1 MLSLLFTSSRSFYP
15 PPHPAH
21 RWFLH
26 LREIQ
31 VMWSQTTTELMH
43 GNAVRVQ
50 RRHAVILLP
59 RGVSFCGHLAPYSEL
74 FPSAL
79 WFCFPFIFH
88 AEYFFFCCCFIY
100 LFFFFL
106 CCFSR
111 FFSFSSFF
119 FFLCL
124 SFSLSMYLGCW
135 RVCVVCYP
143 VRWHR
148 IALSS
153 LLTLQCMISAG
164 ATHAVS
170 ILPAGHRSLVDVRCW
185 PVMSFSCT

>member
-79 WFCFPFIFH
+79 WFYFPFIFH
-88 AEYFFFCCCFIY
+88 AEYFFFLLLFYLFIFLFSLLFFSFLF
-100 LFFFFL
+100 LFFFLFL
-106 CCFSR
+106 S
-111 FFSFSSFF
+111 
-119 FFLCL
+119 L
-124 SFSLSMYLGCW
+124 SFVLSFNVSGLLACVCCVLSGTMTSH
-135 RVCVVCYP
+135 CVV
-143 VRWHR
+143 
-148 IALSS
+148 
-153 LLTLQCMISAG
+153 
-164 ATHAVS
+164 
-170 ILPAGHRSLVDVRCW
+170 
-185 PVMSFSCT
+185 